1 MVGGAC
7 GVCVWVLL
15 FYLHLRE
22 EKAHCGGRGYSGA
35 VVVWWWWWWSVLVFF
50 FSFEIWARPF
60 FAYGV
65 LLCLMFNH
73 VFNHF
78 AGNLWACQLPGLY
91 NAQVQ
96 QNTAPMIRPHAP
108 RGALLDTDTETQIDT
123 YLKDVWVTMGGQW
136 NSIPHK
142 VPWQ

>member
-1 MVGGAC
+1 M
-7 GVCVWVLL
+7 
-15 FYLHLRE
+15 
-22 EKAHCGGRGYSGA
+22 
-35 VVVWWWWWWSVLVFF
+35 VVVVVSGSILFLF
-50 FSFEIWARPF
+50 RDLGAPF
-60 FAYGV
+60 LRLWRFM
-65 LLCLMFNH
+65 MFDH

-108 RGALLDTDTETQIDT
+108 RGALLDTDTETQIDS
-123 YLKDVWVTMGGQW
+123 YVKDVWVTMGGQW